1 MDNPPII
8 LFEHLDYET
17 NKIEFS
23 SLVSSCSRHSGV
35 RPEPSLFRV
44 MLGRKEQLYFW
55 TRQIV
60 GVGFTSDLS
69 LERPFSH
76 VPIRANKRRFK
87 PSVPTRKRS
96 RAKVVQ
102 ASNSGTL
109 PPGS

>member
-1 MDNPPII
+1 M
-8 LFEHLDYET
+8 E
-17 NKIEFS
+17 
-23 SLVSSCSRHSGV
+23 LVSQYYE
-35 RPEPSLFRV
+35 RPKKYKRKFTPTKPKSEEITSQAEFKLVLSLGDPRFTICLMIRY
-44 MLGRKEQLYFW
+44 LIYKP
-55 TRQIV
+55 V

-69 LERPFSH
+69 LERPFPH
-76 VPIRANKRRFK
+76 MPIRANKRRFK